1 MRPAVSMGDQA
12 LSFVKDFLAGGIAA
26 AVSKTAVAPIERV
39 KLLLQV
45 RDGWW
50 RGRRGCGR
58 GAGMRAGRGDA
69 AAAWARARAALRQI
83 CARPQTRGL
92 HEGEGA
98 LYADTG
104 PASVA
109 DSWCRVAPALGCLYM
124 ETHPKLVYLEPDP
137 EPGPAA
143 AFHPRPPWPAS
154 SFGRSLYTFLS
165 APTLYNRSIR
175 LIIDWRSHCVACAAQ

>member
-58 GAGMRAGRGDA
+58 ARRGAGMRAGRGDA
-69 AAAWARARAALRQI
+69 AAVAAAWARAR
-83 CARPQTRGL
+83 G
-92 HEGEGA
+92 
-98 LYADTG
+98 
-104 PASVA
+104 
-109 DSWCRVAPALGCLYM
+109 
-124 ETHPKLVYLEPDP
+124 
-137 EPGPAA
+137 AA
-143 AFHPRPPWPAS
+143 AN
-154 SFGRSLYTFLS
+154 L
-165 APTLYNRSIR
+165 
-175 LIIDWRSHCVACAAQ
+175 C

>member
-1 MRPAVSMGDQA
+1 MGDQA
-12 LSFVKDFLAGGIAA
+12 LSFAKDFLAGGIAA

-58 GAGMRAGRGDA
+58 GGAQGCGGGRGDA
-69 AAAWARARAALRQI
+69 AAVAAPWARARAALRQI
-83 CARPQTRGL
+83 CARPQARGL

-143 AFHPRPPWPAS
+143 AFHPRPLRPAS
-154 SFGRSLYTFLS
+154 PCGRSLYTFLS

-175 LIIDWRSHCVACAAQ
+175 LIIDWRAHRVACTAL